1 MKTKV
6 SRFDVAEY
14 LDDEK
19 MIAEYLNAIMEEDNV
34 SLLISAIGD
43 IAKARGISQIAA
55 ASGLGRESLYKTLNS
70 NSKPRFETML
80 KVLKA
85 FGISMK
91 FSVPDSK
98 RSRKR
103 IANK

>member
-14 LDDEK
+14 LDDGK
-19 MIAEYLNAIMEEDNV
+19 MIAEYLNAIMEEGDI

-43 IAKARGISQIAA
+43 IAKARGMSRIDIRIRQ
-55 ASGLGRESLYKTLNS
+55 GNLYKTLNP
-70 NSKPRFETML
+70 NSKPKFETML

-85 FGISMK
+85 FGISMH
-91 FSVPDSK
+91 FSVPAGK
-98 RSRKR
+98 RS
-103 IANK
+103 